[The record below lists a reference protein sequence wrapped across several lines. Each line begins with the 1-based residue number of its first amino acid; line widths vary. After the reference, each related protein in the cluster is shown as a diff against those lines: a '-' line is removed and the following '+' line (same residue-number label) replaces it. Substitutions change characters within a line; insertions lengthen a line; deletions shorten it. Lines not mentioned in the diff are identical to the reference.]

1 MTVHIH
7 SSLAAASWRYCHHY
21 ILRQIFW
28 ILILLSFRCLLVF
41 PFCCYCFSR
50 SLSYDTI
57 IIIILAIV
65 TRSCFPTILRQGSM
79 VLSQAPSDESSGY
92 DRETIA
98 KRDAKRRFVSYL
110 WDTLDKP
117 YEERRLLFK
126 LDAALLSFASLG
138 GWHGMS
144 ALNAL
149 SFLSFPLLLINKSQ
163 KVTSSSI
170 WIKWI

>member
-7 SSLAAASWRYCHHY
+7 SSLAAASIVTEAIATILFFARSFEYKFFSLLIGFPLLLLLFQSLSFLRYYYHISNRHY
-21 ILRQIFW
+21 IL
-28 ILILLSFRCLLVF
+28 
-41 PFCCYCFSR
+41 
-50 SLSYDTI
+50 
-57 IIIILAIV
+57 
-65 TRSCFPTILRQGSM
+65 FPTILCQGSM

-138 GWHGMS
+138 G
-144 ALNAL
+144 
-149 SFLSFPLLLINKSQ
+149 
-163 KVTSSSI
+163 
-170 WIKWI
+170 